1 MVPAVGDGGRVG
13 RAGRAGGDAEPA
25 LPRHGRRP
33 RPHAEPRNARHDAPR
48 TLPTRPRSP
57 LQRGQLRFTE
67 NEILIFRNGQLI
79 RIVKSQIHSLN
90 SLQVRA
96 KMAPF
101 WTRPQRLGYL
111 CLRQVRKS
119 IGPKKL
125 SEDRLLLETLN
136 IPNTML
142 GYLQLA

>member
-1 MVPAVGDGGRVG
+1 MHLGHSRL
-13 RAGRAGGDAEPA
+13 A
-25 LPRHGRRP
+25 LGPV
-33 RPHAEPRNARHDAPR
+33 
-48 TLPTRPRSP
+48 
-57 LQRGQLRFTE
+57 F
-67 NEILIFRNGQLI
+67 NE
-79 RIVKSQIHSLN
+79 
-90 SLQVRA
+90 VRA

-142 GYLQLA
+142 SYLQLA

>member
-1 MVPAVGDGGRVG
+1 MDRLAAERERSAFTWFLRSVMEEGGG
-13 RAGRAGGDAEPA
+13 LAGRAETLSLLSHAMGDEPVRMQAHVMRVMMHLGHSRLA
-25 LPRHGRRP
+25 LGPV
-33 RPHAEPRNARHDAPR
+33 
-48 TLPTRPRSP
+48 
-57 LQRGQLRFTE
+57 F
-67 NEILIFRNGQLI
+67 NE
-79 RIVKSQIHSLN
+79 
-90 SLQVRA
+90 VRA

>member
-1 MVPAVGDGGRVG
+1 M
-13 RAGRAGGDAEPA
+13 
-25 LPRHGRRP
+25 
-33 RPHAEPRNARHDAPR
+33 
-48 TLPTRPRSP
+48 
-57 LQRGQLRFTE
+57 RFTE
-67 NEILIFRNGQLI
+67 NEILICRNGQLI